1 MSTSIFSYRTILI
14 LPDHF
19 FYQHIHYPCLFVGN
33 QLPTDLIDTILK
45 WIPSSDEELRLR
57 LYTGELTQLGPAE
70 QFLKAIIDIPYVF
83 QRLDALLFMSNLPE
97 EASNV
102 RQSFATLE
110 VITSN
115 LIGYMSLVC
124 VNIFKV
130 LVASAL

>member
-1 MSTSIFSYRTILI
+1 M
-14 LPDHF
+14 
-19 FYQHIHYPCLFVGN
+19 
-33 QLPTDLIDTILK
+33 IDTILK

>member
-1 MSTSIFSYRTILI
+1 M
-14 LPDHF
+14 
-19 FYQHIHYPCLFVGN
+19 
-33 QLPTDLIDTILK
+33 K

>member
-1 MSTSIFSYRTILI
+1 
-14 LPDHF
+14 
-19 FYQHIHYPCLFVGN
+19 
-33 QLPTDLIDTILK
+33 LIDTILK

-102 RQSFATLE
+102 MQSFATLE

-115 LIGYMSLVC
+115 LIGYMSLAC

>member
-1 MSTSIFSYRTILI
+1 
-14 LPDHF
+14 
-19 FYQHIHYPCLFVGN
+19 
-33 QLPTDLIDTILK
+33 LIDTILK

>member
-1 MSTSIFSYRTILI
+1 M
-14 LPDHF
+14 
-19 FYQHIHYPCLFVGN
+19 
-33 QLPTDLIDTILK
+33 IDTILK

-70 QFLKAIIDIPYVF
+70 QFLKAIIDIPFVF

-102 RQSFATLE
+102 KQSFATLE